1 MNLGIIVRRRRK
13 EKKLTL
19 KQVAEKAGVSEGFMS
34 QVENNVKSP
43 SVDTLINICRAL
55 EADIG
60 ELLQPLQDPLNLHI
74 IKSAEWGDI
83 DVPHTGF
90 ATRRFLPPDERTVI
104 DSAIIIL
111 EPGRSIPVRKEIKN
125 GQEVLCVLRGTL
137 ELVHGDRTETL
148 EAGDA
153 AHYWSYTQRQ
163 SIRNLGEETAVVM
176 WVGTC

>member
-1 MNLGIIVRRRRK
+1 MNLGSLLRRRRK

-60 ELLQPLQDPLNLHI
+60 ELLQPLQDPLSLHV
-74 IKSAEWGDI
+74 IKNGEWADI

-104 DSAIIIL
+104 DSAIIIM

-137 ELVHGDRTETL
+137 ELVHGDRTEIL
-148 EAGDA
+148 EAGDT
-153 AHYWSYTQRQ
+153 AHYWSYSQGQ
-163 SIRNLGEETAVVM
+163 AIRNLGEETAVVL
-176 WVGTC
+176 WVGTF

>member
-1 MNLGIIVRRRRK
+1 MNLGSIVRRRRK

-74 IKSAEWGDI
+74 IKSAEWADI

-137 ELVHGDRTETL
+137 ELIHGDRTETL
-148 EAGDA
+148 EAGDT
-153 AHYWSYTQRQ
+153 AHYWSYTQSQ